1 MAESAADSGLPIEP
15 EVTREPQIKGKEL
28 EGDRKI
34 GINSADIPI
43 YKEYFEKQGG
53 NYEIYKYINN
63 PGIALLVPLDGREMQ
78 KKTFNDLV
86 AGENKKTSGA
96 FWSDSTVG
104 ENTDLQRVAAS
115 KSLLKEE
122 VGGGVFNSGDN
133 VRLTLGKIRELRKGG
148 FMQGFPQIEGSVE
161 FTNKDAMAV
170 RFGDSV
176 RLIKNTDVVI
186 APSKAPVV
194 GQ

>member
-1 MAESAADSGLPIEP
+1 MAESAAESGLPIEP
-15 EVTREPQIKGKEL
+15 EVTREPHIKGKEL

-63 PGIALLVPLDGREMQ
+63 PEIALLVPLDGREMQ
-78 KKTFNDLV
+78 KKTFSDLV

-115 KSLLKEE
+115 KSMSEEE
-122 VGGGVFNSGDN
+122 VGGGVFNSSDN
-133 VRLTLGKIRELRKGG
+133 IRLTLGKIRELRKNG
-148 FMQGFPQIEGSVE
+148 FMSGFPQIEGSVSSVSGD
-161 FTNKDAMAV
+161 TMSV
-170 RFGDSV
+170 QFGDSV
-176 RLIKNTDVVI
+176 RLIKNTDVVR
-186 APSKAPVV
+186 APSKEPVT
-194 GQ
+194 G